1 MRLLLCGL
9 LSLCVPVLS
18 GYAQEVD
25 SDRDARPVVPPVPR
39 YPTMAAILGLQGTC
53 SVHFSVDEQGH
64 PFGLVTFCT
73 EPIFCYESKRAV
85 SRVEFEPK
93 YESGVPV
100 IRTDVV
106 YPLEYTLSDYD
117 PATGEH
123 VAKPFRTDKPPR
135 PCREVPVS

>member
-1 MRLLLCGL
+1 MNAVT
-9 LSLCVPVLS
+9 SV
-18 GYAQEVD
+18 
-25 SDRDARPVVPPVPR
+25 RPVEPLRAGPVR
-39 YPTMAAILGLQGTC
+39 LRAG
-53 SVHFSVDEQGH
+53 SRFRQGH

-85 SRVEFEPK
+85 SRVRFEPK

-100 IRTDVV
+100 MRTDVV

-123 VAKPFRTDKPPR
+123 VAKPFRTDKPQR

>member
-1 MRLLLCGL
+1 MRLFLCGL
-9 LSLCVPVLS
+9 LSLCLPALS
-18 GYAQEVD
+18 GYAQD
-25 SDRDARPVVPPVPR
+25 KTSDKDAQPIIPPVPT
-39 YPTMAAILGLQGTC
+39 YPTMAAMLGLQGTC

-85 SRVEFEPK
+85 SRVKFEPK
-93 YESGVPV
+93 YEEGFPV

-106 YPLEYTLSDYD
+106 YPLEYTMSDYD
-117 PATGEH
+117 PETGEH
-123 VAKPFRTDKPPR
+123 VAKPIRTNKPER